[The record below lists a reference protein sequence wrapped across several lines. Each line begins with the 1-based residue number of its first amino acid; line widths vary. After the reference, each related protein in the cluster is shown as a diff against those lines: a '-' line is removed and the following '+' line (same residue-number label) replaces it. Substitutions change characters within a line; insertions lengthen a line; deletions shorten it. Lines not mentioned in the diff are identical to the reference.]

1 MGEYLRNHPE
11 FAQGNSEE
19 KFGFWHRYL
28 ASEKMMEEK
37 TKPLIN
43 QFDTQLKKQQK
54 LITLFEFI
62 SPVVMMQQS
71 MNRIAGTS
79 ELHYNDFKKQV
90 FEFSNKWR
98 NYLVPM
104 LFKQQ
109 KFTTKNY
116 KELPVFRYQNRV
128 EVKLGL
134 SVMVITVMSIT
145 VFFGFEIASIRKM
158 GKGQRN

>member
-1 MGEYLRNHPE
+1 
-11 FAQGNSEE
+11 
-19 KFGFWHRYL
+19 
-28 ASEKMMEEK
+28 
-37 TKPLIN
+37 
-43 QFDTQLKKQQK
+43 
-54 LITLFEFI
+54 
-62 SPVVMMQQS
+62 

-98 NYLVPM
+98 NYPVPM

-134 SVMVITVMSIT
+134 SVTVITVMSIN